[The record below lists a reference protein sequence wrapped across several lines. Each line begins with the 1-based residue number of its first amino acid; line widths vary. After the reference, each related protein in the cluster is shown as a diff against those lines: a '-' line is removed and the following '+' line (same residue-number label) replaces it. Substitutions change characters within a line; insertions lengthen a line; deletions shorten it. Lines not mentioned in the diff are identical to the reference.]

1 MVAWAR
7 VLLKPKLLGR
17 FMKTKAGRRAAF
29 KFGGM
34 LLKSRATQK
43 VIESFMGKNASSL
56 EKNKEYKDLEKN
68 YKQIQQR
75 VAELEAEAKSNE
87 EDKENLQALAFTLGR
102 QVVEMQKLYN
112 QMQQELQRIQQQ
124 QTVMLG
130 AQKTR

>member
-1 MVAWAR
+1 
-7 VLLKPKLLGR
+7 
-17 FMKTKAGRRAAF
+17 MKTKAGRKAAF

-43 VIESFMGKNASSL
+43 LIESFMGKNSSSL

-124 QTVMLG
+124 QMVMLG

>member
-17 FMKTKAGRRAAF
+17 FMKTKAGRKATF

-43 VIESFMGKNASSL
+43 AIESFMGKNGSSL

-124 QTVMLG
+124 QMVMLG